1 MKISDLRNKDVS
13 ALQAE
18 VSILLKTHFAL
29 RMQKATQQ
37 LTNNQALS
45 KIRRDV
51 ARLRTIISE
60 KQKEAVK

>member
-1 MKISDLRNKDVS
+1 MKISDLRDKDVS

-18 VSILLKTHFAL
+18 ISILLKTHFAL

-37 LTNNQALS
+37 LSNNQALS

>member
-1 MKISDLRNKDVS
+1 MKAADLRLKDIP

-18 VSILLKTHFAL
+18 VSILLKSHFAL

-45 KIRRDV
+45 KIRKDV
-51 ARLRTIISE
+51 ARVRTVIAE
-60 KQKEAVK
+60 KQKEASK

>member
-1 MKISDLRNKDVS
+1 MKISDLRDKDVS

-18 VSILLKTHFAL
+18 ISILLKTHFAL

-37 LTNNQALS
+37 LANNQALS

-51 ARLRTIISE
+51 ARIRTIISE

>member
-1 MKISDLRNKDVS
+1 MKTADLRAKDIPQ
-13 ALQAE
+13 LQAE
-18 VSILLKTHFAL
+18 VSSLLQAHFAL

-51 ARLRTIISE
+51 ARVRTIISE